1 MFYLFEQNNSGG
13 FFEYN
18 DDLGVGPKIIVEAD
32 SHDEAVSIMENIVDF
47 DSTYYCHCCGPR
59 WDRDLRPA
67 EYTSLD
73 RVIKLDVPRSIV
85 TRSSGVVYED
95 PRRAEVYVHYKNQVV
110 TRINEATK
118 DGDFWVFPM
127 NTVVIW

>member
-73 RVIKLDVPRSIV
+73 RVIKLDAPRSIV
-85 TRSSGVVYED
+85 TRGVVYEY

-110 TRINEATK
+110 ARINEAAN
-118 DGDFWVFPM
+118 FWVFPM
-127 NTVVIW
+127 NTAVTR